1 MVLNRTPLGA
11 PAALLQHYLA
21 TRYVVLDGGGAIT
34 LRIGQFSAPLL
45 RLQQERRVAHSAWLT
60 AWNPASERRDEAA
73 NQAAQRLL
81 VGQLEQRKLGWLA
94 GRAEDPQGQWPDEP
108 SLWVPGLDAGE
119 ARALALRF
127 GQNALLIIGAE
138 AVPRLEW
145 VGPGPGGTG

>member
-1 MVLNRTPLGA
+1 VVLNRAPLHA

-21 TRYVVLDGGGAIT
+21 ARYVVLDGDGPIT

-45 RLQQERRVAHSAWLT
+45 RLQQARRVAHSAWLT

-81 VGQLEQRKLGWLA
+81 VEQVEQHGLGWLS
-94 GRAEDPQGQWPDEP
+94 GRAEDPLGQWPDEP
-108 SLWVPGLDAGE
+108 SLWVPGLAVSE
-119 ARALALRF
+119 ACALALRF

-138 AVPRLEW
+138 AVPRLVW
-145 VGPGPGGTG
+145 VGPVAGEPG